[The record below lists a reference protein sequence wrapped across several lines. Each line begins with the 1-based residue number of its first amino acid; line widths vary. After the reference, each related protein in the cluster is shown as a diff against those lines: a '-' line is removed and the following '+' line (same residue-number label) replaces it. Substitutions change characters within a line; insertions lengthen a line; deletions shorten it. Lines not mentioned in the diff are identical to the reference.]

1 MNIAQ
6 YLQNQKE
13 IESLQK
19 QNKAFL
25 KSVQKEAIDSCPF
38 KIGDTIKGEELG
50 SGKIRAVR
58 VERLKVLSIKD
69 DGAFQIVAQGYPMKL
84 NGSHNGRDK
93 WTTRNICINEKT
105 KKLN

>member
-1 MNIAQ
+1 MDIAQ
-6 YLQNQKE
+6 YLKNQEE

-25 KSVQKEAIDSCPF
+25 ESVQKEAIDSCPF
-38 KIGDTIKGEELG
+38 KIGDTIKGEERG

-58 VERLKVLSIKD
+58 AESLKVSIKD
-69 DGAFQIVAQGYPMKL
+69 DGAFQIVAQGYPMNL

-93 WTTRNICINEKT
+93 WTTKRIYINEKT